1 MANTWLAG
9 FIIIFFYL
17 RSVCRYVSIGVLHW
31 DDLDQEQRS
40 EITRI
45 ILHQRNRQIHKWYL
59 KDSSVPLMYFD
70 PCDLGSILLIG
81 IIPRDRTL

>member
-9 FIIIFFYL
+9 FIIFFYL

-45 ILHQRNRQIHKWYL
+45 IPKEPTNPQMVFKRFIGSF
-59 KDSSVPLMYFD
+59 DVFSSV
-70 PCDLGSILLIG
+70 
-81 IIPRDRTL
+81 